1 MARHQCIQI
10 NWTYSLTA
18 FPVEQYV
25 VDLGVMVHHPQ
36 PATRMV
42 NQLAILSCQ
51 SFPGKTSVDLGSCF
65 LPPIMRVS
73 DQRIPEL
80 AVAQRRVVEID
91 RQSVG
96 EVKSVSVRLDSV
108 GRRNIQKK

>member
-65 LPPIMRVS
+65 LPQIMRGS

-80 AVAQRRVVEID
+80 AVAQRQVVEIRDGWLD
-91 RQSVG
+91 RTST
-96 EVKSVSVRLDSV
+96 RLNSSHYCAS
-108 GRRNIQKK
+108 RMPASA